1 MSSARSQALRAAPS
15 WLGSVP
21 TGSIPAGSA
30 AEVTPGDSLVALR
43 GTRPPVS
50 PWAGCPQGDA
60 ALWEA
65 LRAQMGLLGLKPTP
79 LVEMPPQPT
88 PICCWQPPD
97 GNQPG
102 GGGGGSFWRSSCRQ
116 VINGHSQS
124 SGLVP
129 SDKMTIQPR
138 CGGTHHASLSSHQ
151 IRAALDQPHPSSSL
165 LPPPPTLCFH
175 PAGSPSQR
183 SVRGEKSQG

>member
-1 MSSARSQALRAAPS
+1 
-15 WLGSVP
+15 
-21 TGSIPAGSA
+21 
-30 AEVTPGDSLVALR
+30 
-43 GTRPPVS
+43 
-50 PWAGCPQGDA
+50 
-60 ALWEA
+60 
-65 LRAQMGLLGLKPTP
+65 MGLLGLKPTP
-79 LVEMPPQPT
+79 LFEMPPQPT

-97 GNQPG
+97 GRQPG

-165 LPPPPTLCFH
+165 LPPPPPSAFTLLGALHSAVC
-175 PAGSPSQR
+175 G
-183 SVRGEKSQG
+183 GEKSQG